1 MNEPKGEIMNNTAE
15 LNKTIDIIRIE
26 NFEPGGG
33 ANS

>member
-1 MNEPKGEIMNNTAE
+1 MNEPKGEIMNTAE
-15 LNKTIDIIRIE
+15 LKKTIDIIRIE

>member
-1 MNEPKGEIMNNTAE
+1 MNEPKGEIMNTAE